1 MFKKVLVANRG
12 EIAIRIMRACRE
24 LGISTVAVYSE
35 ADKNALFAKY
45 ADEAYLIG
53 PAPSSQSYL
62 NMDKILE
69 VAKESGTEAIHPGY
83 GFLSENA
90 VFARKCEENG
100 ITFIGPS
107 SDSIEKM
114 GSKIAARTLMI
125 EAGVPVVPGYD
136 KAIEDVDEA
145 IEIADS
151 IGYPVMIKA
160 SAGGGGIGMK
170 IVRSREEFKPS
181 LESIQS
187 VAKSAFGD
195 STVFVEKYVEEPRHI
210 EFQIL
215 ADNYGNTVYVS
226 DRECSI
232 QRRHQKLMEE
242 APSPIMTPE
251 LRKRMGEAAVTAA
264 KSIGYKNAG
273 TVEFLYSKGDFYFLE
288 VNTRL
293 QVEHCI
299 TELVTGIDLAKQ
311 QILIANGEKLPFE
324 QDDIKIQ
331 GHAIECR
338 INAEDPL
345 NDFAPSPGKIK
356 GYRSPGGPGVR
367 MDSGVYMGYT
377 IPPYY
382 DSMIAKL
389 STWGSDREEAINR
402 MKRALYEF
410 VILGVTTNIPF
421 HKAVLDNEAFVRGDL
436 TTHFIDDHNIIEEVS
451 KVVERDREKG
461 ATLASVLSSNS
472 KKVAAAGVAVGAY
485 VNAAKQQM
493 GNQQTK

>member
-1 MFKKVLVANRG
+1 MFKKVLIANRG

-45 ADEAYLIG
+45 ADESYLIG

-69 VAKESGTEAIHPGY
+69 VAKDSGTEAIHPGY

-90 VFARKCEENG
+90 MFAKKCEENG

-114 GSKIAARTLMI
+114 GSKIAARSLMI

-136 KAIEDVDEA
+136 KAIENVNEA

-170 IVRSREEFKPS
+170 IVHSKDEFASS
-181 LESIQS
+181 LKSIQS
-187 VAKSAFGD
+187 VAQSAFGD

-251 LRKRMGEAAVTAA
+251 LRKKMGDAAVKAA

-293 QVEHCI
+293 QVEHGI
-299 TELVTGIDLAKQ
+299 TELVTGIDLAKH
-311 QILIANGEKLPFE
+311 QILIADGEKLPFKQE
-324 QDDIKIQ
+324 DIKIQ

-377 IPPYY
+377 IPPFY

-410 VILGVTTNIPF
+410 VIVGVTTNIPF

-436 TTHFIDDHNIIEEVS
+436 TTHFIDDYDIIEDVK
-451 KVVERDREKG
+451 KVVEREHEKNI
-461 ATLASVLSSNS
+461 TLASVLCSNS
-472 KKVAAAGVAVGAY
+472 RKAAAASVAVGAY

-493 GNQQTK
+493 NNQQTK